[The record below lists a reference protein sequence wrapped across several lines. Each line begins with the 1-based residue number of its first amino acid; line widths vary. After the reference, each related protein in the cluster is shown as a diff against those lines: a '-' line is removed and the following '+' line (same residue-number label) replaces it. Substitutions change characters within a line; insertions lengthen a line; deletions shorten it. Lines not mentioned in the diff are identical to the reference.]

1 MDKYTQ
7 GRLSSQ
13 VSRVQKCRQQIVE
26 DQDLC
31 FTRLLPKEQVRAVI
45 DHHQVR
51 FRQRLYTPLVTIWTF
66 LYQVLASDQSCQ
78 AAVTRLLAFLSV
90 SGSGSGS
97 AKTDPYC
104 KARQRIPE
112 GVIVDLARSSGRD
125 LHPHVLPT
133 GLLNN
138 RPIKMADGTT
148 VSMPDTPE
156 NQKAYPQQSAQKKGL
171 GFPIMR
177 LVGLISLSS
186 GTVLDVAMAR
196 YSGKRTGETSL
207 FRQ

>member
-1 MDKYTQ
+1 MDRYTQ

-31 FTRLLPKEQVRAVI
+31 FTRLLPKEQVKAV
-45 DHHQVR
+45 
-51 FRQRLYTPLVTIWTF
+51 
-66 LYQVLASDQSCQ
+66 
-78 AAVTRLLAFLSV
+78 
-90 SGSGSGS
+90 
-97 AKTDPYC
+97 
-104 KARQRIPE
+104 
-112 GVIVDLARSSGRD
+112 
-125 LHPHVLPT
+125 
-133 GLLNN
+133 
-138 RPIKMADGTT
+138 
-148 VSMPDTPE
+148 TPE

-196 YSGKRTGETSL
+196 YSAAVSVRAKRHSFDSYSTNCKPGISC
-207 FRQ
+207 